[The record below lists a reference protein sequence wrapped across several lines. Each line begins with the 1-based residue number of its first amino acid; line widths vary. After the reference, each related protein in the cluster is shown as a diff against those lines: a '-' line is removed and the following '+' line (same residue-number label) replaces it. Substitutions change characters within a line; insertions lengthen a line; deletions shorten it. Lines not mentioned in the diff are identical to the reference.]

1 MNHLIISAH
10 PSDNSFSNYLAAT
23 LLAKS
28 RENGWKVTWNNLYKS
43 AFNPVLSPDDLQ
55 QIKNH
60 QIPSDI
66 QSEQQKIQQ
75 ADLIS
80 IIYPLWWA
88 SFPAVLKGYIDRV
101 LTSGFAYQYGKN
113 GAVGLLIG
121 KKVILHTTM
130 GNTVEEY
137 EEKGLIEAFKRSQ
150 GQEVFGFCGM
160 EVSDHRFYP
169 QITLADET
177 QRDVLL
183 NEALK
188 PYQLFWEESNIRR
201 VAV

>member
-10 PSDNSFSNYLAAT
+10 PSDNSFSNYLAQT

-28 RENGWKVTWNNLYKS
+28 KENGWKVTWNNLYKT

-55 QIKNH
+55 QIKNL
-60 QIPSDI
+60 QVPSDI
-66 QSEQQKIQQ
+66 KAEQQKIQQ

-80 IIYPLWWA
+80 IVYPLWWA
-88 SFPAVLKGYIDRV
+88 SFPAILKGYIDRV
-101 LTSGFAYQYGKN
+101 LTSGFAYQYSVN
-113 GAVGLLIG
+113 GAVGLLSG

-150 GQEVFGFCGM
+150 GEEVFGFCGM
-160 EVSDHRFYP
+160 EVSEHRFYP

-177 QRDVLL
+177 RRDMLL
-183 NEALK
+183 NEALEA
-188 PYQLFWEESNIRR
+188 YQMFWEVRNTDGLE
-201 VAV
+201 V